1 MLMFFSSLLL
11 SVKCLYPY
19 PVFPNLST
27 ENTVRFKLQSPSS
40 LIEGNCHGQVPSVFP
55 SSLLARKDT
64 ALSHSLIHFELFWW
78 TITAPLKHWGSMAS
92 CKKVSGN
99 GFIRNLIQNP
109 FPEIVPYHSKL
120 HWFATLPGIPDP
132 LRVWS
137 GLLSLRIPMAQNL
150 KLFKCFIQTWI
161 GV

>member
-40 LIEGNCHGQVPSVFP
+40 LIEGNFHGQVPSVFP

-99 GFIRNLIQNP
+99 GSIRNLIQNP
-109 FPEIVPYHSKL
+109 FSRNS
-120 HWFATLPGIPDP
+120 TIPLKAALICYTP
-132 LRVWS
+132 RYPWPTE
-137 GLLSLRIPMAQNL
+137 SLVRTSESQNPNGTEL
-150 KLFKCFIQTWI
+150 KTF
-161 GV
+161 